1 MSVSTDDFIK
11 NIYLL
16 ADAPGRK
23 ASGSSLAKLMNI
35 SKAAVTDM
43 LKKLSEKGLVNY
55 EKYNI
60 PILTPAGNKMALQI
74 IRRHRIWET
83 FLHEVINMP
92 WQHVH
97 HEAEQLEHQTSE
109 YLLEHLERML
119 GYPEFDPHGDP
130 IPDKT
135 GNIPVMTD
143 QVLFCDIR
151 KSGTY
156 RITRISDHSEKLVT
170 LFRQNKLSPGDIISV
185 QLPNSNSPNR
195 FLSGENEI
203 YLAEDLCTEIYV
215 TPINIEEK

>member
-1 MSVSTDDFIK
+1 MSASIDDFIK

-16 ADAPGRK
+16 ADAPGSK
-23 ASGSSLAKLMNI
+23 ASGSSLAKRMNI

-43 LKKLSEKGLVNY
+43 LKKLSDKGLVNY
-55 EKYNI
+55 EKYSM

-74 IRRHRIWET
+74 VRRHRIWET

-109 YLLEHLERML
+109 YLLEHLERIL

-135 GNIPVMTD
+135 GNLPVMKD

-170 LFRQNKLSPGDIISV
+170 LFRQNKISPGDIISV
-185 QLPNSNSPNR
+185 KTTNENSPTG
-195 FLSGENEI
+195 FSSGESEI
-203 YLAEDLCTEIYV
+203 SLTEELRKEIYV
-215 TPINIEEK
+215 TPINI

>member
-1 MSVSTDDFIK
+1 MSVSIDDFIK

-16 ADAPGRK
+16 ADAPGSK
-23 ASGSSLAKLMNI
+23 ASGSSLAKRMNI

-43 LKKLSEKGLVNY
+43 LKKLSDKGLVNY

-60 PILTPAGNKMALQI
+60 PILTPTGNKMALQI
-74 IRRHRIWET
+74 VRRHRIWET
-83 FLHEVINMP
+83 FLHEVIKMP

-109 YLLEHLERML
+109 YLLEHMEKILD
-119 GYPEFDPHGDP
+119 YPEFDPHGDP

-135 GNIPVMTD
+135 GNLPAMKD

-170 LFRQNKLSPGDIISV
+170 LFRQNKISPGDIISV
-185 QLPNSNSPNR
+185 QTTKGNLPNR
-195 FLSGENEI
+195 FSSGKNEI
-203 YLAEDLCTEIYV
+203 CLEDELTKEIYV
-215 TPINIEEK
+215 TPINI